1 MRLKRGLTGKEY
13 RGFFSFLK
21 NLPLIPTFFVDEE
34 VSFYRKGKVAFLL
47 LITAGYFLMPIDL
60 IADFL
65 FFGLGYMEDIAIA
78 YFLIGKANEE
88 LEEYKRERTT
98 NTKQEETIIDV
109 DFREK

>member
-1 MRLKRGLTGKEY
+1 MKRRLTGKEY
-13 RGFFSFLK
+13 RGFFSFIK
-21 NLPLIPTFFVDEE
+21 NIPLIPAFFVDEE
-34 VSFYRKGKVAFLL
+34 VSLYRKAKVAFLL

-65 FFGLGYMEDIAIA
+65 LFGLGYMEDIAIA

-88 LEEYKRERTT
+88 LEEYKRERNR
-98 NTKQEETIIDV
+98 NTGKDETIIDV